1 MSKLRRVGAAVALL
15 LTAVVLAACGEVKN
29 TDASEQP
36 AGANLRLTLATKNFT
51 ESIIMGELY
60 LQALQQNGFQVVIR
74 KNVGATEVL
83 DEMLREGE
91 IDGYPEYLS
100 LAATEVAGENV
111 MGKSAEETSKL
122 VREFYATR
130 GMVLSEETPFENTD
144 TVTVKAAFAQINNL
158 RTIADLQK
166 LPTFTLGAR
175 PEFEAREQGFAGLQS
190 VYRLTNAK
198 FVPIAIDARFVAL
211 DEGDVD
217 AANVFSTDPQLASG
231 DYQILEDTEEL
242 FTNQHVALVVNE
254 ERLKSVGGEKYMS
267 VVNAVNRELS
277 QSAMIG
283 MNGQVDLEKRNPADV
298 ARQFLQ
304 QRGLVRTG

>member
-15 LTAVVLAACGEVKN
+15 LTVVVLAACGEVKN

-122 VREFYATR
+122 VRDFYATR

-242 FTNQHVALVVNE
+242 FSNQHVALVVNE

>member
-83 DEMLREGE
+83 DEMLRTGE

-144 TVTVKAAFAQINNL
+144 TVTVKAAFAQINSL

-242 FTNQHVALVVNE
+242 FANQHVALVVNE

>member
-83 DEMLREGE
+83 DEMLRTGE

>member
-83 DEMLREGE
+83 DEMLRTGE

-122 VREFYATR
+122 VRDFYATR

-242 FTNQHVALVVNE
+242 FANQHVALVVNE

>member
-60 LQALQQNGFQVVIR
+60 LQALQQNGFQVIIR

-83 DEMLREGE
+83 DEMLRTGE

-166 LPTFTLGAR
+166 LPTFTFGAR

-231 DYQILEDTEEL
+231 DYRVLEDTE
-242 FTNQHVALVVNE
+242 
-254 ERLKSVGGEKYMS
+254 
-267 VVNAVNRELS
+267 
-277 QSAMIG
+277 
-283 MNGQVDLEKRNPADV
+283 
-298 ARQFLQ
+298 
-304 QRGLVRTG
+304 GL

>member
-1 MSKLRRVGAAVALL
+1 
-15 LTAVVLAACGEVKN
+15 VVLAACGEVKN

-83 DEMLREGE
+83 DEMLRTGE

-242 FTNQHVALVVNE
+242 FANQHVALVVNE

>member
-1 MSKLRRVGAAVALL
+1 MSTLRRVGAAVALL
-15 LTAVVLAACGEVKN
+15 LTVVVLAACGEVKN

-83 DEMLREGE
+83 DEMLRTGE

-122 VREFYATR
+122 VRDFYATR

-144 TVTVKAAFAQINNL
+144 TVTVTAAFAQLHRL
-158 RTIADLQK
+158 RTIGDLQK

-231 DYQILEDTEEL
+231 DYRVLEDTEGL
-242 FTNQHVALVVNE
+242 FANQHVALVVNE

-277 QSAMIG
+277 QSAII
-283 MNGQVDLEKRNPADV
+283 EPE
-298 ARQFLQ
+298 
-304 QRGLVRTG
+304 RGGRPRKA

>member
-15 LTAVVLAACGEVKN
+15 LTVVVLAACGEVKN

-36 AGANLRLTLATKNFT
+36 AGAKLRLNLATKNFT

-60 LQALQQNGFQVVIR
+60 KQALQQNGFTIVIR
-74 KNVGATEVL
+74 KNVGGTEVL
-83 DEMLREGE
+83 DEMLRSGE
-91 IDGYPEYLS
+91 IDAYPEYIG
-100 LAATEVAGENV
+100 LAASAVAGENV

-122 VREFYATR
+122 VRDFYATR
-130 GMVLSEETPFENTD
+130 GVVVSEETPFENTE
-144 TVTVKAAFAQINNL
+144 TVTVTAAFAQINKL
-158 RTIADLQK
+158 RTIGDLSK

-198 FVPIAIDARFVAL
+198 FVPIAADARFVAL

-217 AANVFSTDPQLASG
+217 ASNVFSTDPQLASD
-231 DYQILEDTEEL
+231 DYRVLEDTQRL
-242 FTNQHVALVVNE
+242 FGYQHVALLVNE
-254 ERLKSVGGEKYMS
+254 KMLNSLGGDKFMS
-267 VVNAVNRELS
+267 VVNAVNKELT
-277 QSAMIG
+277 QSTIIEL
-283 MNGQVDLEKRNPADV
+283 NGAVDLDKRDPADV

-304 QRGLVRTG
+304 QRGLVKAG

>member
-83 DEMLREGE
+83 DEMLRTGE

-122 VREFYATR
+122 VRDFYATR

-242 FTNQHVALVVNE
+242 FANQHVALVVNE

-283 MNGQVDLEKRNPADV
+283 MNGQVDLDKRNPADV

>member
-1 MSKLRRVGAAVALL
+1 MNRLRRVGAAVASL
-15 LTAVVLAACGEVKN
+15 LTVVMLAACGEVKN

-60 LQALQQNGFQVVIR
+60 QQALQQNGFQVIIR

-83 DEMLREGE
+83 DEMLRAGE

-122 VREFYATR
+122 VRDFYATR

>member
-242 FTNQHVALVVNE
+242 FANQHVALVVNE

-277 QSAMIG
+277 QSAIIDL
-283 MNGQVDLEKRNPADV
+283 NGQVDLDKRNPADV

>member
-1 MSKLRRVGAAVALL
+1 MSKLRRVGAAVASL
-15 LTAVVLAACGEVKN
+15 LTVVVLAACGEVKN

-60 LQALQQNGFQVVIR
+60 QQALQQNGFQVIIR

-83 DEMLREGE
+83 DEMLRAGE

-111 MGKSAEETSKL
+111 IGKSAEETSKL
-122 VREFYATR
+122 VRDFYATR

-242 FTNQHVALVVNE
+242 FTNQHVALLVNE

>member
-83 DEMLREGE
+83 DEMLRTGE

-231 DYQILEDTEEL
+231 DYQVLEDTEGL
-242 FTNQHVALVVNE
+242 FGNQHVALVVNE

>member
-144 TVTVKAAFAQINNL
+144 TVTVKAAFAQINSL

-242 FTNQHVALVVNE
+242 FANQHVALVVNE

>member
-1 MSKLRRVGAAVALL
+1 MSKLRRVGAAVASL
-15 LTAVVLAACGEVKN
+15 LTVVVLAACGEVKN

-60 LQALQQNGFQVVIR
+60 QQALQQNGFQVIIR

-83 DEMLREGE
+83 DEMLRAGE

-111 MGKSAEETSKL
+111 IGKSAEETSKL
-122 VREFYATR
+122 VRDFYATR

-144 TVTVKAAFAQINNL
+144 TVTVTAAFAQTNNL

-166 LPTFTLGAR
+166 LPTFTFGAR

>member
-1 MSKLRRVGAAVALL
+1 MSKLRRVGAAVASL
-15 LTAVVLAACGEVKN
+15 LTVVVLAACGEVKN

-60 LQALQQNGFQVVIR
+60 QQALQQNGFQVIIR

-83 DEMLREGE
+83 DEMLRAGE

-111 MGKSAEETSKL
+111 IGKSAEETSKL
-122 VREFYATR
+122 VRDFYATR

>member
-231 DYQILEDTEEL
+231 DYRVLEDTEGL
-242 FTNQHVALVVNE
+242 FANQHVALVVKE

>member
-1 MSKLRRVGAAVALL
+1 MSKLRRVGAAVASLL
-15 LTAVVLAACGEVKN
+15 AVVVLAACGEVKN

-60 LQALQQNGFQVVIR
+60 QQALQQNGFQVIIR

-83 DEMLREGE
+83 DEMLRAGE

-111 MGKSAEETSKL
+111 IGKSAEETSKL
-122 VREFYATR
+122 VRDFYATR